1 MHTAHTLVFKLLGAT
16 EVFLLSGTKY
26 CTRWGWNL
34 AWTSRPFLH
43 SKLHPIDARMGAW
56 RPEHWIFFAIS
67 EYKRLAEAYPCEI
80 FYEILR
86 ICGQAGALLTAMGDQ
101 KFDIFVFFVHQGFE

>member
-1 MHTAHTLVFKLLGAT
+1 MDESTFPPFQIAPHRCKNGGVAPGTL
-16 EVFLLSGTKY
+16 
-26 CTRWGWNL
+26 N
-34 AWTSRPFLH
+34 
-43 SKLHPIDARMGAW
+43 
-56 RPEHWIFFAIS
+56 FFAIS

-101 KFDIFVFFVHQGFE
+101 KFDIFVFFLSIKVLNK